1 MRFPPYR
8 EKGFL
13 RDVFG
18 GGGIGPLPHHHR
30 LNARAVSPEEVLEG
44 LRITVKRNPL
54 EKIIHAG
61 LMTKAGCRY
70 K

>member
-1 MRFPPYR
+1 MRFAPNR

-13 RDVFG
+13 RNVFRSG
-18 GGGIGPLPHHHR
+18 SIGPLPHHHGLDPR
-30 LNARAVSPEEVLEG
+30 SEKPEEVLES
-44 LRITVKRNPL
+44 LRIAVERNPL

-61 LMTKAGCRY
+61 LMTKAGFRY